1 MTVCILVFH
10 RLPNLFFSTSSDGAL
25 VQIPIISGKQENHNA
40 IYATQDRLP
49 TCMVLEEMQML
60 ISICVLHDLPQGI
73 SKEKSYNLT
82 FCYKFLNK
90 TLKNQL
96 SFSLR
101 MFASFIFKHKM
112 KVGKILPSKYN
123 KQC

>member
-1 MTVCILVFH
+1 MTVYIQVFH
-10 RLPNLFFSTSSDGAL
+10 RLSKPVFY
-25 VQIPIISGKQENHNA
+25 IIRWRSCIDTNHVWEIRKPQRHLLHA
-40 IYATQDRLP
+40 RHTAD
-49 TCMVLEEMQML
+49 MVVLEEMQML

-101 MFASFIFKHKM
+101 MFASLIFKHKM

>member
-1 MTVCILVFH
+1 MSCEKEN
-10 RLPNLFFSTSSDGAL
+10 PND
-25 VQIPIISGKQENHNA
+25 
-40 IYATQDRLP
+40 IYAMQDILP
-49 TCMVLEEMQML
+49 TWMVLEEMQML

-101 MFASFIFKHKM
+101 MFASLIFKHKM

-123 KQC
+123 EQC